1 MTIEQE
7 MQLWETRSK
16 DEFGKLIKKLD
27 KATKEH
33 FCPEKDEFGFET
45 TPINKLM
52 PSYALDG
59 DRQEIYNKAYRICEN
74 YDLLQFSNISIILKQ
89 LAKLLNNNGSNR

>member
-7 MQLWETRSK
+7 MQLWENRSK

-33 FCPEKDEFGFET
+33 FAPEKDEFGFAT

-59 DRQEIYNKAYRICEN
+59 NRQEIYDKAYRICEN
-74 YDLLQFSNISIILKQ
+74 YDLLRFSNISNTLKQ
-89 LAKLLNNNGSNR
+89 MNKLLK